1 MAIINLSHRGD
12 TSFDKLL
19 GHLPSVQEKWNAL
32 EDILKNE
39 GQLSVDLKEKIRK
52 ILAQNSGCLYCKSKG
67 KPIKK
72 FTDEK
77 SLVCIGFVDVYVSQ
91 KGQVP
96 QSTIQVLTKT
106 LTDLE
111 IVELL
116 AFVSFTHCQQE
127 FGAMMNLQPSN
138 N

>member
-39 GQLSVDLKEKIRK
+39 GQLSVDLKEEIRK
-52 ILAQNSGCLYCKSKG
+52 ILYCKSKG
-67 KPIKK
+67 KPNKK

-106 LTDLE
+106 LTDIE

-116 AFVSFTHCQQE
+116 AFISFTHCQQE

>member
-1 MAIINLSHRGD
+1 MECIGRYI
-12 TSFDKLL
+12 
-19 GHLPSVQEKWNAL
+19 
-32 EDILKNE
+32 KNE
-39 GQLSVDLKEKIRK
+39 GQLSVDLKEEIRK

-67 KPIKK
+67 KPNKK

-77 SLVCIGFVDVYVSQ
+77 SIVCIGFVDVYVSQ
-91 KGQVP
+91 NGRVP

-106 LTDLE
+106 LTDIE

-116 AFVSFTHCQQE
+116 ALISFTHCQQE

>member
-39 GQLSVDLKEKIRK
+39 E
-52 ILAQNSGCLYCKSKG
+52 
-67 KPIKK
+67 

-77 SLVCIGFVDVYVSQ
+77 SLVCIGFVDVKIKK

>member
-1 MAIINLSHRGD
+1 MVVYTAN
-12 TSFDKLL
+12 
-19 GHLPSVQEKWNAL
+19 
-32 EDILKNE
+32 
-39 GQLSVDLKEKIRK
+39 LKE
-52 ILAQNSGCLYCKSKG
+52 NH
-67 KPIKK
+67 KK

-91 KGQVP
+91 NGRVP

-106 LTDLE
+106 LTDIE

-116 AFVSFTHCQQE
+116 AFISFTHCQQE